1 MAKFADDGIMDAA
14 LDNLINNA
22 DKLVVCD
29 GQPASYSDA
38 TTDNGNG
45 GNALGETAIGSGD
58 FTKADGDTSGRKV
71 TVAAQS
77 GISVDVDG
85 TADHVAIINDTNTTL
100 KLVTTLSSSQSV
112 SAGGTMDTDAFDEEI
127 EDPA

>member
-1 MAKFADDGIMDAA
+1 MAKYADDAIMDAA

-22 DKLVVCD
+22 DQLVVCA
-29 GQPASYSDA
+29 GQPANYSDA
-38 TTDNGNG
+38 TTDNGSG
-45 GNALGETAIGSGD
+45 GNALGETAVGAGD

-77 GISVDVDG
+77 GITVDADG
-85 TADHVAIINDTNTTL
+85 TADHVAIIDDTNTTL
-100 KLVTTLSSSQSV
+100 KLVTTLSSSQAV

-127 EDPA
+127 EDPS

>member
-1 MAKFADDGIMDAA
+1 MRLTTLLLIA
-14 LDNLINNA
+14 LL
-22 DKLVVCD
+22 
-29 GQPASYSDA
+29 PAVAVAQDS
-38 TTDNGNG
+38 
-45 GNALGETAIGSGD
+45 
-58 FTKADGDTSGRKV
+58 V

-85 TADHVAIINDTNTTL
+85 TADHVAIIDDTNTTL